1 MKAIWLDTNKS
12 ISAEEL
18 NAQGVTYERFATDE
32 TIYKEPLEK
41 VMKERGYVTMDQ
53 VKMWPEMQNFDALC
67 QKFVGEH
74 LHIDDEVR
82 FVLGGAGVF
91 EIRSLDDRWMKV
103 TVEPSDFILVP
114 ANRFHRFYL
123 TEAKNIHCVR
133 LFKDQSGWTPLYRQ
147 DLETAGAH
155 K

>member
-1 MKAIWLDTNKS
+1 MKAIWLDNGNN

-18 NAQGVTYERFATDE
+18 NSEGITYEQMDTNEAT
-32 TIYKEPLEK
+32 YKAPLEK

-53 VKMWPEMQNFDALC
+53 VGMKADMPNFDALC

-74 LHIDDEVR
+74 LHTDDEVR
-82 FVLGGAGVF
+82 FVLQGSGVF
-91 EIRSLDDRWMKV
+91 EIRSGEDRWMKV
-103 TVEPSDFILVP
+103 IVEQGDFILVP

-123 TEAKNIHCVR
+123 TDEKRIQCVR
-133 LFKDQSGWTPLYRQ
+133 LFKDQSGWTPVYRK
-147 DLETAGAH
+147 DLEATAA